1 MRCIREECD
10 SMGWMGGWVSRGGGC
25 ECEGN
30 TDADDALN
38 WGVATLL
45 LHVCAR
51 QRALWNVRLVGAGE

>member
-1 MRCIREECD
+1 
-10 SMGWMGGWVSRGGGC
+10 MGWMGGWVSRGGGC